1 MTQKELKKEEAELAE
16 AVRVLRATLRSIA
29 QRKARR
35 YEIEFLHRV
44 RDMIDREIGE
54 QAELNGYL
62 ADYTGNSVKK
72 EIMKD

>member
-1 MTQKELKKEEAELAE
+1 MTQKELKKEEDELAD
-16 AVRVLRATLRSIA
+16 AVRVLRATLRGIA

-35 YEIEFLHRV
+35 YEIEFMHRV

-54 QAELNGYL
+54 QAELNGYI

-72 EIMKD
+72 EMMKD

>member
-1 MTQKELKKEEAELAE
+1 MTQKERKKEEDELAD
-16 AVRVLRATLRSIA
+16 AVRVLRATLRGIA

-54 QAELNGYL
+54 QAELNGYI

>member
-1 MTQKELKKEEAELAE
+1 MTQKERKQEKKELED
-16 AVRVLRATLRSIA
+16 AVKVLRATLRSIA

-54 QAELNGYL
+54 QAELNGYI

>member
-1 MTQKELKKEEAELAE
+1 MTQKERKKEEDELAE
-16 AVRVLRATLRSIA
+16 AVRVLRATLRGIA

-62 ADYTGNSVKK
+62 ADYTSNSVKK

>member
-1 MTQKELKKEEAELAE
+1 MTQKERKKEDEELAE

-54 QAELNGYL
+54 QAELNGYI

>member
-1 MTQKELKKEEAELAE
+1 MTQKERKKEEAELAE

-35 YEIEFLHRV
+35 YEIEFMSKV
-44 RDMIDREIGE
+44 RNMIDKEISDQVAVNE
-54 QAELNGYL
+54 CI

>member
-16 AVRVLRATLRSIA
+16 AVRVLRATLRGIA

-54 QAELNGYL
+54 QAELNGYI

>member
-16 AVRVLRATLRSIA
+16 AVRVLRATLRGIA

-35 YEIEFLHRV
+35 YEIEFMHRV

>member
-1 MTQKELKKEEAELAE
+1 MTQKERKKEEDELAD
-16 AVRVLRATLRSIA
+16 AVRVLRATLRGIA

-35 YEIEFLHRV
+35 YEIEFMHRV

>member
-16 AVRVLRATLRSIA
+16 AVRVLRATLRGIA

-35 YEIEFLHRV
+35 YEIEFMCKV
-44 RDMIDREIGE
+44 RNMIDKEISDQVAVNE
-54 QAELNGYL
+54 CI

-72 EIMKD
+72 EMMKD

>member
-16 AVRVLRATLRSIA
+16 AVRVLRATLRGIA

-35 YEIEFLHRV
+35 YEIEFMHRV

-72 EIMKD
+72 EILKD

>member
-16 AVRVLRATLRSIA
+16 AVRVLRATLRGIA

-35 YEIEFLHRV
+35 YEIEFMCKV
-44 RDMIDREIGE
+44 RNMIDKEISDQVAVNE
-54 QAELNGYL
+54 RI
-62 ADYTGNSVKK
+62 ADYTGDFIKK

>member
-1 MTQKELKKEEAELAE
+1 MTQKERKKEDEELAQ

-35 YEIEFLHRV
+35 YEIEFMCKV
-44 RDMIDREIGE
+44 RNMIDKEISD
-54 QAELNGYL
+54 QAAVNECI
-62 ADYTGNSVKK
+62 ADHVGNSVKT

>member
-54 QAELNGYL
+54 QAELNGYI

>member
-16 AVRVLRATLRSIA
+16 AVRVLRATLRGIA

-54 QAELNGYL
+54 QAELNGYI

-72 EIMKD
+72 EMMKD

>member
-1 MTQKELKKEEAELAE
+1 MTQKELKKEEAELSE
-16 AVRVLRATLRSIA
+16 AVRVLRATLRGIA

-35 YEIEFLHRV
+35 YEIEFMHRV

>member
-16 AVRVLRATLRSIA
+16 AVRVLRATLRGIA

-35 YEIEFLHRV
+35 YEIEFMHRV

-54 QAELNGYL
+54 QAELNGYI

>member
-1 MTQKELKKEEAELAE
+1 MTQKELKKEETELAE
-16 AVRVLRATLRSIA
+16 AVRVLRATLRGIA

-35 YEIEFLHRV
+35 YEIEFMHRV

-72 EIMKD
+72 EIMKN

>member
-1 MTQKELKKEEAELAE
+1 MTQKERKKEEDELAE
-16 AVRVLRATLRSIA
+16 AVRVLRATLRGIA

-54 QAELNGYL
+54 QAELNGYI

>member
-1 MTQKELKKEEAELAE
+1 MTQKERKKEEDELAD
-16 AVRVLRATLRSIA
+16 AVRVLRATLRGIA

-35 YEIEFLHRV
+35 YEIEFMHRV

-54 QAELNGYL
+54 QAELNRYL

>member
-16 AVRVLRATLRSIA
+16 AVRVLRATLRGIA

-72 EIMKD
+72 EMMKD

>member
-16 AVRVLRATLRSIA
+16 AVRVLRATLRGIA

-35 YEIEFLHRV
+35 YEIEFMHRV

-54 QAELNGYL
+54 QAELNRYL

>member
-1 MTQKELKKEEAELAE
+1 MTQKERKKEEDELAD
-16 AVRVLRATLRSIA
+16 AVRVLRATLRGIA

-35 YEIEFLHRV
+35 YEIEFMHRV

-72 EIMKD
+72 EMMKD

>member
-1 MTQKELKKEEAELAE
+1 MTQKELKKEETELAE
-16 AVRVLRATLRSIA
+16 AVRVLRATLRGIA

-54 QAELNGYL
+54 QAELNGYI

-72 EIMKD
+72 EMMKD

>member
-16 AVRVLRATLRSIA
+16 AVRVLRATLRGIA

-35 YEIEFLHRV
+35 YEIEFMHRV

-62 ADYTGNSVKK
+62 ADYTSNSVKK

>member
-1 MTQKELKKEEAELAE
+1 MTQKERKKEEAELAE

-35 YEIEFLHRV
+35 YEIEFMHRV

-54 QAELNGYL
+54 QAELNGYI